1 MLAAYDDGRG
11 VLWWACLS
19 VCLSAIISS
28 ELHIRSSPNFLCLL
42 PTAMAQSCSD
52 GIVMRYMFLV
62 LWMTSYLH
70 ITPAEAGT
78 WLSDPGGIQG
88 LVDLVGWLHAEMIY
102 SPIDPGTKWA
112 WRELTLFVRWTPLT
126 TTPCCQPRV
135 CVFVFVCQTWDVQ
148 KTAERSIWD
157 VDLGGSNELCIRWGL
172 RSILGASWCVAPFCQ
187 NSFYHLLSVVQK

>member
-1 MLAAYDDGRG
+1 MSM
-11 VLWWACLS
+11 S
-19 VCLSAIISS
+19 VCVSVRD
-28 ELHIRSSPNFLCLL
+28 HIFRTAHPIFTKFLCFL
-42 PTAMAQSCSD
+42 PTAMARSCSD

-78 WLSDPGGIQG
+78 WLSDPGGMQG
-88 LVDLVGWLHAEMIY
+88 WVDLVGWLHAEMIY

-135 CVFVFVCQTWDVQ
+135 CFCVCQTWDVQ

>member
-1 MLAAYDDGRG
+1 MLAAYDDGHG
-11 VLWWACLS
+11 VLWW

-28 ELHIRSSPNFLCLL
+28 ELHIRSSPNFCACYLQPWL
-42 PTAMAQSCSD
+42 

-78 WLSDPGGIQG
+78 WLSDPGGMQG
-88 LVDLVGWLHAEMIY
+88 WVDLVGWLHAEMIY

-112 WRELTLFVRWTPLT
+112 WRELTLFVQRTPLT

-157 VDLGGSNELCIRWGL
+157 VDLGWSNELCIRWGL